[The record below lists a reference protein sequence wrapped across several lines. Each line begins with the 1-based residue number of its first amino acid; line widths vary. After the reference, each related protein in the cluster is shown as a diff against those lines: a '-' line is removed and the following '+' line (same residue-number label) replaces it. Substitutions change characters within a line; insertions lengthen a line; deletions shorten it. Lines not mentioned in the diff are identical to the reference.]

1 MKCAFN
7 FCRSVVD
14 DLNIPNTK
22 LDGAEYRIDIND
34 DQKMQAMFSLCILEL
49 CVVAASF
56 IEIAL

>member
-49 CVVAASF
+49 CGVSAPV
-56 IEIAL
+56 LK